1 MILTHYVNKIV
12 DMPDDGGDGRV
23 AIAPSVGAQ
32 EGVAEID
39 AHYAAAVAD
48 RPQLPIGQV
57 ARLRAQGVGI
67 GVGGHQRGGGMV
79 GGIPKSLFI
88 HVRNIDLHLQGVG
101 LGDERDALA
110 GKTRPAVRAAGKGAG
125 DPAAE
130 AISDIP
136 ERTDAAH
143 PAR

>member
-67 GVGGHQRGGGMV
+67 EWVATSG
-79 GGIPKSLFI
+79 
-88 HVRNIDLHLQGVG
+88 
-101 LGDERDALA
+101 
-110 GKTRPAVRAAGKGAG
+110 AVEWWAVSQKPVHSCAKHRSASSGRWHG
-125 DPAAE
+125 
-130 AISDIP
+130 
-136 ERTDAAH
+136 R
-143 PAR
+143 

>member
-1 MILTHYVNKIV
+1 M
-12 DMPDDGGDGRV
+12 
-23 AIAPSVGAQ
+23 
-32 EGVAEID
+32 
-39 AHYAAAVAD
+39 
-48 RPQLPIGQV
+48 
-57 ARLRAQGVGI
+57 
-67 GVGGHQRGGGMV
+67 
-79 GGIPKSLFI
+79 
-88 HVRNIDLHLQGVG
+88 RNIDLHLQGVG

-143 PAR
+143 PGAIKVLQIVALRVEPAGAFDVRHHRQRLILTTAFDIRRAQAQPGAAGVMGANRLENSQLLPEDR